1 MTLLL
6 EPSIVRAGGKP
17 PGAMYDPPTCPK
29 PEDEEEKP
37 EATQVP
43 DASRSSGARSV

>member
-17 PGAMYDPPTCPK
+17 PPDKLYSDTPQEADAETDQEA
-29 PEDEEEKP
+29 EDDGEKT
-37 EATQVP
+37 ET
-43 DASRSSGARSV
+43 